1 MSNIYSLKH
10 SLNPGFE
17 PVLTLITRTTQQT
30 GVPFFVAGA
39 TARDLVLYHVFGR
52 DPGRQTRDIDTG
64 ILIPDWDAFASVKQ
78 ALLDAGLSAT
88 NKAHRLKDPDSGL
101 PIDIIPFGAIADD
114 AGEIQWPPEH
124 AVTMTVAGFQEAYD
138 AALSIEL
145 GQGDII
151 KVASLAGLTLLK
163 LIAWQE
169 RGNESSKD
177 ASDFLTILLEY
188 QHVQADR
195 LWEPYIPAERLEYD
209 TERQGAFLLGYD
221 LRMILSEPTTN
232 PETISRITTL
242 AADIDAL
249 VSAQFKSQ
257 DLCGYER
264 LEQLQHDFWAALALQ
279 EPF

>member
-1 MSNIYSLKH
+1 MSNIYTLKH
-10 SLNPGFE
+10 SLKPGFE
-17 PVLTLITRTTQQT
+17 PVLTLIIRTTQQT

-39 TARDLVLYHVFGR
+39 TARDLFLYHVFGR

-64 ILIPDWDAFASVKQ
+64 ILVPGWDAFASVKH
-78 ALLDAGLSAT
+78 ALLDAGLSAI

-101 PIDIIPFGAIADD
+101 PIDIIPFGAIADE

-124 AVTMTVAGFQEAYD
+124 AVTMTVAGFHEAYY
-138 AALSIEL
+138 AALSIDL

-188 QHVQADR
+188 QHIQADR

-221 LRMILSEPTTN
+221 LKMILSEPATN
-232 PETISRITTL
+232 PETITRITVL
-242 AADIDAL
+242 AADTDGL
-249 VSAQFKSQ
+249 VRAQFRSQ
-257 DLCGYER
+257 NLCSYER
-264 LEQLQHDFWAALALQ
+264 VEQLQNDFWAGLEL
-279 EPF
+279 

>member
-10 SLNPGFE
+10 CLNPGFE
-17 PVLTLITRTTQQT
+17 SVLTLITRTTQQT

-64 ILIPDWDAFASVKQ
+64 ILVPGWDAFSSVKH

-101 PIDIIPFGAIADD
+101 PIDIIPFGAIADE

-124 AVTMTVAGFQEAYD
+124 AVTMTVAGFHEAYD
-138 AALSIEL
+138 AALSIDL

-169 RGNESSKD
+169 RGSESSKD
-177 ASDFLTILLEY
+177 ASDFLTILFEY

-195 LWEPYIPAERLEYD
+195 LWEPYIPAEHLEYD

-221 LRMILSEPTTN
+221 LKMILSEPATN
-232 PETISRITTL
+232 PETTSRITKL

-249 VSAQFKSQ
+249 VRAQFRSHNF
-257 DLCGYER
+257 CSYER
-264 LEQLQHDFWAALALQ
+264 IEQLQNDFWAGLALQ
-279 EPF
+279 EPS